1 MNAKQLLGPSR
12 RAASLKHVASKIA
25 SSRRWPLSVK
35 RCRNRRCAPK
45 VCLGV
50 LTAVSVALLVSCCII
65 VSRSMR
71 AARGLNPAGA
81 GVAPLRVGGTDFMA
95 PVGSALR
102 KDQSY
107 PLEDNQKINVFR
119 QVNGTPFSN
128 SVLRGS
134 DSGEKLTG
142 CKLKIIQTFQNLT
155 VGAFFAMGVGLI
167 SGCLTVLCKNYDE
180 VAVYRIYGA
189 SAGLAVAAILMSAG
203 LLIFP
208 TNRKP
213 CIQCLEYCCCA
224 RPCCGSHCR

>member
-128 SVLRGS
+128 SVLQRS
-134 DSGEKLTG
+134 KSGEKLTG
-142 CKLKIIQTFQNLT
+142 CKLKIKETFQILT
-155 VGAFFAMGVGLI
+155 VGALVAMGVSLLAA
-167 SGCLTVLCKNYDE
+167 CLTVLCRNEE
-180 VAVYRIYGA
+180 VTHSFFAA
-189 SAGLAVAAILMSAG
+189 SVGLAVAAILMSAG

-213 CIQCLEYCCCA
+213 CIQCLKYYCCT
-224 RPCCGSHCR
+224 